1 MLPANERSGRV
12 RSWSRMACAV
22 VTLCLSQ
29 ITLAQAPSLLLVNA
43 VYAPFVNP
51 AGDPSGEGIDVDI
64 AREAL
69 RRGGNYEIK
78 VQLVPWNRA
87 LLMLEHG
94 EADFTTTISKNGDR
108 DRFLAWTRG
117 YRASVGYHFYS
128 QKNGKSRLTSLEGLK
143 GKTLGVTNGFFYP
156 ETITRY
162 PGVKVEPGA
171 DISSTIRMLHA
182 GRTDFIVVNSI
193 AGAWQIQQLGLG
205 GELQRQLFEYSSD
218 SPTYMG
224 FSRSRDFE
232 APLAA
237 MDRGLEMMR
246 KDGSMQRILRKYLP

>member
-1 MLPANERSGRV
+1 MSSRV
-12 RSWSRMACAV
+12 SWCWRIVCVALM
-22 VTLCLSQ
+22 TCLNGIAS
-29 ITLAQAPSLLLVNA
+29 AQGTSLLLVNA

-51 AGDPSGEGIDVDI
+51 AGDPSGEGIDVEI

-69 RRGGNYEIK
+69 RRGGNYEVK

-87 LLMLEHG
+87 LLMLELG
-94 EADFTTTISKNGDR
+94 EADFTTTISRNGDR
-108 DRFLAWTRG
+108 DRFLSWSTG

-128 QKNGKSRLTSLEGLK
+128 QQGGKTRLTSLQGLK

-156 ETITRY
+156 EKITKY

-171 DISSTIRMLHA
+171 DISSTIKMLNA
-182 GRTDFIVVNSI
+182 GRSDYIVVNSI

-205 GELQRQLFEYSSD
+205 GNMQRQPLEYSSD
-218 SPTYMG
+218 SPTYMA
-224 FSRSRDFE
+224 FARARDFE

-237 MDRGLEMMR
+237 MNRGLEMMR
-246 KDGSMQRILRKYLP
+246 KDGSLQRILRKYLP